1 MKWKAAVMCI
11 SNSTCKPHIEL
22 AIDVF
27 KTQTPTL
34 VSSLKDFF
42 TALPSP
48 KCVEE
53 ILATALYQLAD
64 TDPDA
69 CRWLLRH
76 PHYLKPELDLV
87 ELATQFAQKKLQA
100 QGFVQEQDFKFESN
114 GKLDACDRAKA
125 KLIANNSIAEKLIL
139 EEILQISH

>member
-1 MKWKAAVMCI
+1 MCI
-11 SNSTCKPHIEL
+11 SNSTCKPHVEL
-22 AIDVF
+22 AVDVF

-34 VSSLKDFF
+34 ISSLKDFF

-53 ILATALYQLAD
+53 ILAMALYQLAD

-76 PHYLKPELDLV
+76 PQYLEPELDLV
-87 ELATQFAQKKLQA
+87 EWATQFALKKLQA
-100 QGFVQEQDFKFESN
+100 QGFVREQDFQFEPN
-114 GKLDACDRAKA
+114 GKLNACDRAKV
-125 KLIANNSIAEKLIL
+125 KLSAGNSTAEKLIL
-139 EEILQISH
+139 EEILQVGN

>member
-1 MKWKAAVMCI
+1 MCI
-11 SNSTCKPHIEL
+11 SNSTCKPHVEL

-34 VSSLKDFF
+34 VNSLKDFF

-64 TDPDA
+64 TDPEA

-87 ELATQFAQKKLQA
+87 ELATQFALKKLQA

-114 GKLDACDRAKA
+114 GKLDACDRAQFC
-125 KLIANNSIAEKLIL
+125 LSTGSSTAEKLIL
-139 EEILQISH
+139 EEILQISN

>member
-1 MKWKAAVMCI
+1 MCI
-11 SNSTCKPHIEL
+11 SNNTCKPHIEL

-27 KTQTPTL
+27 KAQTPTL
-34 VSSLKDFF
+34 VNSLKDFF
-42 TALPSP
+42 TVLPSP

-87 ELATQFAQKKLQA
+87 ELAIQFAREKLQA
-100 QGFVQEQDFKFESN
+100 QGFVPEQDFKFESN
-114 GKLDACDRAKA
+114 GKLDASDRAKA
-125 KLIANNSIAEKLIL
+125 RLIVDNSTAERLIL

>member
-1 MKWKAAVMCI
+1 MCI
-11 SNSTCKPHIEL
+11 SNSTCKPHVEL

-27 KTQTPTL
+27 KAQTPTL
-34 VSSLKDFF
+34 VNSLKDFF
-42 TALPSP
+42 TALPRP

-64 TDPDA
+64 IDPDA

-87 ELATQFAQKKLQA
+87 ELATQFALKKLQA
-100 QGFVQEQDFKFESN
+100 QGFVQEQDFKFEPS
-114 GKLDACDRAKA
+114 GKLYACDRAQFC
-125 KLIANNSIAEKLIL
+125 LSTGNSTAEKLIL
-139 EEILQISH
+139 EEILQVSP